1 MLLVVVLTMIVA
13 LTVGLSLASR
23 TITNMKISKQNEESQ
38 RAFQAA
44 EAGIE
49 KALESATGSSLEFTN
64 NSKFTTTVT
73 NPEGRSF
80 LLNAGE
86 VVEQDVGLDVWLS
99 KYPNYANPTT
109 DTIFVYWSTT
119 NQGCGRTDDNV
130 VTALS
135 IVTLSGNLSNP
146 TVTREVYDPC
156 TRIQNGSPFDSRGG
170 SVGGTSFNYVTSI
183 SVNAGLLMRVIPIY
197 NSTKIGITTSSVNL
211 PKQGTIVESVG
222 ESGETVRRVQYFSSN
237 PQIPLEIFPYSILS
251 Q

>member
-49 KALESATGSSLEFTN
+49 RALESAIGSSLEFGN
-64 NSKFTTTVT
+64 NSKFTTTIT
-73 NPEGRSF
+73 NPQGSSF

-86 VVEQDVGLDVWLS
+86 TVEQDVGLDVWLS
-99 KYPNYANPTT
+99 EYPNYANPVTG
-109 DTIFVYWSTT
+109 TIYVYWSTT

-130 VTALS
+130 AAALS

-156 TRIQNGSPFDSRGG
+156 TRIPNGSLFDSRGG
-170 SVGGTSFNYVTSI
+170 SVDGTSFNYATSI
-183 SVNAGLLMRVIPIY
+183 PVLDGIIMRVIPVY
-197 NSTKIGITTSSVNL
+197 NSTKIGVTSSVAL
-211 PKQGTIVESVG
+211 PKQGTVVESVG

-237 PQIPLEIFPYSILS
+237 PQVPLEIFPYSILS